1 MLPDRRT
8 GHDRG
13 DRQTANAGL
22 TLDQSGAGA
31 AAPMSREGVD
41 HALRE
46 LRADRDRISASLL
59 DLDGHEGSRLLEGAR
74 LTGETWRR
82 WEDTKARMTALWA
95 LFDAYQRVLDEAQEL
110 RDRSSRPDAA
120 TLVELSGMLSGLS
133 VELPDGEIPLQD
145 RTLLGPQERR
155 VTLDE
160 AVTMMS
166 QAYEFVAREIGAAD
180 AAWTALLLPL
190 EEAEESWRETARLAH
205 SLDGTRHPE
214 LDRVG
219 RELTA
224 LGRVVR
230 TDPLSLV
237 RDGAPDTGRLDRVRT
252 VLTTLGDELA
262 GVARMRDDYAD
273 LVARVTVSIEEVEAT
288 EERAREAHA
297 AALAKIES
305 PNLPEPSR
313 GLGTALRD
321 RLTALERLREAGR
334 WVEMAGRF
342 AELERAV
349 DDALDRAESEL
360 RLSAGLLD
368 RRGELRGRLEAY
380 RAKAAR
386 LGVIEDERLTTLY
399 GEARTVLWTAPC
411 DLRRATTVLAE
422 FQRAL
427 RACESETGTRR

>member
-1 MLPDRRT
+1 
-8 GHDRG
+8 
-13 DRQTANAGL
+13 
-22 TLDQSGAGA
+22 
-31 AAPMSREGVD
+31 MSREGVD
-41 HALRE
+41 HALRT
-46 LRADRDRISASLL
+46 LREERDRISRSLL
-59 DLDGHEGSRLLEGAR
+59 DLDGHQGSRLLEGAR

-82 WEDTKARMTALWA
+82 WEDAKAAMTALWT
-95 LFDAYQRVLDEAQEL
+95 LFDAYQRVLDAASEMRERAG
-110 RDRSSRPDAA
+110 RPDAE
-120 TLVELSGMLSGLS
+120 TLVELSGLLSGQS

-145 RTLLGPQERR
+145 RTLLGPQDRR

-160 AVTMMS
+160 AVAMMS
-166 QAYEFVAREIGAAD
+166 EAYEFVAGEVAAAD

-190 EEAEESWRETARLAH
+190 EEAEASWRDAARLAH

-237 RDGAPDTGRLDRVRT
+237 RDGHADTGRMDRVRT
-252 VLTTLGDELA
+252 TLTSLGDELA
-262 GVARMRDDYAD
+262 GVARMREDYD
-273 LVARVTVSIEEVEAT
+273 EHVARVTASIEEIEEMERRACEVHAT
-288 EERAREAHA
+288 V
-297 AALAKIES
+297 LVKIES
-305 PNLPEPSR
+305 PSVPAPSR
-313 GLGTALRD
+313 GLAVGLRD

-342 AELERAV
+342 AELERAAGE
-349 DDALDRAESEL
+349 ALERARGDL

-386 LGVIEDERLTTLY
+386 LGLVEDERLTVLY
-399 GEARTVLWTAPC
+399 GEARDVLWTAPC
-411 DLRRATTVLAE
+411 DLRRATAVLAE
-422 FQRAL
+422 YQRTI
-427 RACESETGTRR
+427 RVCESETGNRR

>member
-1 MLPDRRT
+1 MV
-8 GHDRG
+8 G
-13 DRQTANAGL
+13 AIAGL
-22 TLDQSGAGA
+22 TLEQSGAGA

-41 HALRE
+41 HALRR
-46 LRADRDRISASLL
+46 LRDERDRISTSLF

-82 WEDTKARMTALWA
+82 WEDAKTRMTTLWA
-95 LFDAYQRVLDEAQEL
+95 LFDAYQRVLDTASEL
-110 RDRSSRPDAA
+110 RGRSSRPDAA
-120 TLVELSGMLSGLS
+120 TLVELTGLLAGRS

-145 RTLLGPQERR
+145 RTLLGPQEQR

-160 AVTMMS
+160 AVEMMS
-166 QAYEFVAREIGAAD
+166 AAYDFVAREIAAAD

-190 EEAEESWRETARLAH
+190 EEVEESWRDTARLAH
-205 SLDGTRHPE
+205 TLDGTRHPE

-230 TDPLSLV
+230 CDPLSLV
-237 RDGAPDTGRLDRVRT
+237 RDGRPDTGRLDRVRA
-252 VLTTLGDELA
+252 VLTSLGDELT
-262 GVARMRDDYAD
+262 GVARMRDDYAE
-273 LVARVTVSIEEVEAT
+273 LVARVTASIEEVEST
-288 EERAREAHA
+288 ERRACEAHA
-297 AALAKIES
+297 TALVKIQS
-305 PNLPEPSR
+305 PNLPEPAR
-313 GLGTALRD
+313 GLGIALRD
-321 RLTALERLREAGR
+321 RLAALERLREAGR
-334 WVEMAGRF
+334 WVELAGRF
-342 AELERAV
+342 AELERAATE
-349 DDALDRAESEL
+349 ALERARGDL

-386 LGVIEDERLTTLY
+386 LGVVEDEQLTELY
-399 GEARTVLWTAPC
+399 GEARDMLWTAPC

-422 FQRAL
+422 YQRAV

>member
-1 MLPDRRT
+1 MLPDHRAGHAQGGRR
-8 GHDRG
+8 R
-13 DRQTANAGL
+13 AIAGL

-41 HALRE
+41 HALRK
-46 LRADRDRISASLL
+46 LREERDRISASLL
-59 DLDGHEGSRLLEGAR
+59 ELDGHQGSRLLEGAR

-82 WEDTKARMTALWA
+82 WDDAKTRMTTLWA
-95 LFDAYQRVLDEAQEL
+95 LFDAYQRVLDAASEL

-120 TLVELSGMLSGLS
+120 TLVELSGMLSGTS

-160 AVTMMS
+160 AVAMMS
-166 QAYEFVAREIGAAD
+166 DAYEFVAGEVAAAD

-190 EEAEESWRETARLAH
+190 EDAEQSWRETARLAH

-237 RDGAPDTGRLDRVRT
+237 REGHPDTGRLDRVRA

-262 GVARMRDDYAD
+262 GVARMREDYD
-273 LVARVTVSIEEVEAT
+273 ELVARVTASIEEIEAT
-288 EERAREAHA
+288 ERRACEAHET
-297 AALAKIES
+297 ALAKIQT
-305 PNLPEPSR
+305 PNLPAPSR

-321 RLTALERLREAGR
+321 RLAALERLREAGR

-342 AELERAV
+342 AELERAA
-349 DDALDRAESEL
+349 DEALERARGDL

-386 LGVIEDERLTTLY
+386 LGLVEDERLTELY
-399 GEARTVLWTAPC
+399 GEARDVLWTAPC

-427 RACESETGTRR
+427 RVCESETGTRR

>member
-1 MLPDRRT
+1 MLPDRRA
-8 GHDRG
+8 GHAQG
-13 DRQTANAGL
+13 DGRRANAGL

-41 HALRE
+41 HALRR
-46 LRADRDRISASLL
+46 LREERDRISTSLL
-59 DLDGHEGSRLLEGAR
+59 ELDGHQGSRLLEGAR

-82 WEDTKARMTALWA
+82 WEDAKTRTTTLWA
-95 LFDAYQRVLDEAQEL
+95 LFDAYQRVLDAASEL
-110 RDRSSRPDAA
+110 RERSSRPDAA
-120 TLVELSGMLSGLS
+120 ALVELSGMLSGQS

-145 RTLLGPQERR
+145 RTLLGPLERR

-160 AVTMMS
+160 AVALMED
-166 QAYEFVAREIGAAD
+166 AYAFVAGEVAAAD

-190 EEAEESWRETARLAH
+190 ERVEESWRETARLAH

-237 RDGAPDTGRLDRVRT
+237 RDGTPDTGRLDRVRA
-252 VLTTLGDELA
+252 VLTSLGDELA
-262 GVARMRDDYAD
+262 GVARMRDDYAE
-273 LVARVTVSIEEVEAT
+273 LVDRAAAAIEEIEAT
-288 EERAREAHA
+288 ERRAAEAYA
-297 AALAKIES
+297 TALAKVHA
-305 PNLPEPSR
+305 PRLPEPAR
-313 GLGTALRD
+313 GLGAALRD
-321 RLTALERLREAGR
+321 RLAALERLREAGR

-342 AELERAV
+342 AELERAA
-349 DDALDRAESEL
+349 DEALERARGDL

-386 LGVIEDERLTTLY
+386 LGLVEDERLTELY
-399 GEARTVLWTAPC
+399 GEARDVLWTAPC

-422 FQRAL
+422 FQRVL
-427 RACESETGTRR
+427 RAGEAETGTRR

>member
-1 MLPDRRT
+1 
-8 GHDRG
+8 
-13 DRQTANAGL
+13 
-22 TLDQSGAGA
+22 
-31 AAPMSREGVD
+31 MSREGVD
-41 HALRE
+41 HALRK
-46 LRADRDRISASLL
+46 LREERDRISASLL

-74 LTGETWRR
+74 LTGVTWRR
-82 WEDTKARMTALWA
+82 WEDAKTRMTTLWA
-95 LFDAYQRVLDEAQEL
+95 LFDAYQRVLDAASEL
-110 RDRSSRPDAA
+110 RGRSPRPDAA
-120 TLVELSGMLSGLS
+120 TLVELTGLLAGQS
-133 VELPDGEIPLQD
+133 VELPDGEIPLRD

-166 QAYEFVAREIGAAD
+166 DAYDFVAGEIAAAD

-190 EEAEESWRETARLAH
+190 EEVEESWRDTARLAH

-214 LDRVG
+214 LDRIG

-237 RDGAPDTGRLDRVRT
+237 RDGHPDTGRLDRVRA
-252 VLTTLGDELA
+252 VLTSLGDELT
-262 GVARMRDDYAD
+262 GVARMRDEYEE
-273 LVARVTVSIEEVEAT
+273 LIARVTASIEEVEAT
-288 EERAREAHA
+288 ERRACEAHA
-297 AALAKIES
+297 TALLKIQS
-305 PNLPEPSR
+305 PNLPAPSQ
-313 GLGTALRD
+313 GLGIALRD
-321 RLTALERLREAGR
+321 RLAALERLREAGR
-334 WVEMAGRF
+334 WVELAGRF
-342 AELERAV
+342 AELERAA
-349 DDALDRAESEL
+349 DEALERARGDL

-386 LGVIEDERLTTLY
+386 LGVVEDEQLTELY
-399 GEARTVLWTAPC
+399 GEARDMLWTAPC

-422 FQRAL
+422 YQRAV